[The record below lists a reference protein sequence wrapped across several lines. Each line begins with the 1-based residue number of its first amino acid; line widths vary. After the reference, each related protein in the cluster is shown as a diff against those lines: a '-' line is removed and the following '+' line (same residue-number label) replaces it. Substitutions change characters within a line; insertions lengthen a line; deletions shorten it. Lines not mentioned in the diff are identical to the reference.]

1 MRLRDWRKAKGWS
14 QLRLAQELGVRQT
27 FVSMLELRRNA
38 PSKPL
43 MERIVALTQGHVLP
57 NDCFDIELPER
68 ALGGAE
74 PLAAAGGGGS
84 AGGAAVP
91 AAAPPVAV
99 PTEAE
104 AA

>member
-1 MRLRDWRKAKGWS
+1 MRLREFRIRQGKTQAEAARELQISQAALAKI
-14 QLRLAQELGVRQT
+14 ELGRRQPRT
-27 FVSMLELRRNA
+27 RLLH
-38 PSKPL
+38 
-43 MERIVALTQGHVLP
+43 RILLWSGEQVQP
-57 NDCFDIELPER
+57 NDFLELPER

-84 AGGAAVP
+84 AGGAVP

-99 PTEAE
+99 ALAESE